1 MKSLSVIDSLRP
13 FSVGFDNMF
22 KHFEDLHSNDLD
34 AFETNRVNYN
44 ITKVGKQ
51 NYNIEVALPGVDQKD
66 VNVTVEDN
74 VLKIKSFSK
83 NKIEKDDKEYL
94 YKGVE
99 KENVSVSFIIGK
111 DIKVEEAVMEKGMLS
126 IKLKE
131 ENPIPKNVK
140 EIPISKGQYQ

>member
-1 MKSLSVIDSLRP
+1 MKSLSIIDSLKP

-22 KHFEDLHSNDLD
+22 KHFEDLHNHDLD

-51 NYNIEVALPGVDQKD
+51 DYNIEVALPGVDQKD
-66 VNVTVEDN
+66 VNVGVEDN

-83 NKIEKDDKEYL
+83 NKVEKDDKEYL

-99 KENVSVSFIIGK
+99 KENVCASFIIGK
-111 DIKVEEAVMEKGMLS
+111 DIKVEEAVMEKDCCQLS
-126 IKLKE
+126 
-131 ENPIPKNVK
+131 
-140 EIPISKGQYQ
+140 

>member
-51 NYNIEVALPGVDQKD
+51 NYNIEVALPGVDLKD

-131 ENPIPKNVK
+131 ENPLPKNVK

>member
-1 MKSLSVIDSLRP
+1 MKSLSIIDSLRP

-131 ENPIPKNVK
+131 ENPLPKNVK

>member
-1 MKSLSVIDSLRP
+1 MKSLSIIDSLRP

-44 ITKVGKQ
+44 ITKIGKQ

-66 VNVTVEDN
+66 VNVSVEDN

-83 NKIEKDDKEYL
+83 NKVEKDDKEYL

-131 ENPIPKNVK
+131 ENPLPKNVK